1 MTRILAAI
9 VLGFFATVLRAAEPA
24 LLPKA
29 GPGQADRRDSM
40 RYELQILTAK
50 PGKLDA
56 LHDWFRTHQADVLAK
71 HGATNLAYLVPVGEN
86 PERKILCLYEYPS
99 AAAVMTFS
107 RAVKADPSWAP
118 LDTSKDGS
126 DRLVETVNATQCH
139 PTVYSPLFEPSKSP
153 EPRVFELRTYTCPT
167 PEKLA
172 RLHKRFKSH
181 TTKLF
186 AKHGME
192 NLVYLQPGDDE
203 RKLVYL
209 LGHKSQEAAKASFAA
224 FRSDP
229 EWLAAKKASEAAA
242 GGSLTNAENGVLSE
256 FFVGTDYSPLK

>member
-1 MTRILAAI
+1 VTRILAAI
-9 VLGFFATVLRAAEPA
+9 VPGFFATVLCAAEPA

-29 GPGQADRRDSM
+29 DPDHADHTDFT
-40 RYELQILTAK
+40 RYELQVLTAK

-56 LHDWFRTHQADVLAK
+56 LHAWFRAHQADVLAK
-71 HGATNLAYLVPVGEN
+71 HGATNLAYLVPTGEN

-99 AAAVMTFS
+99 LAALMEFS
-107 RAVKADPSWAP
+107 RGVKADPLWAP
-118 LDTSKDGS
+118 LDTSKDGP
-126 DRLVETVNATQCH
+126 DRLVETVKVMQCR
-139 PTVYSPLFEPSKSP
+139 PTAYSPLFEPSKSP
-153 EPRVFELRTYTCPT
+153 EPRVFELRTYTCPS

-172 RLHKRFKSH
+172 RLHERFKNH

-192 NLVYLQPGDDE
+192 NLVYLQPSDDD

-229 EWLAAKKASEAAA
+229 EWLAAKQASEEAA
-242 GGSLTNAENGVLSE
+242 GGSLTNPEKGVVSE
-256 FFVGTDYSPLK
+256 FLVPTDYSPLK